1 MEKSYVSYGKGV
13 KSLSFEAFKRTF
25 QKNKFYEFFSETDWE
40 KEYKKAT
47 GKEVKKKNEGE

>member
-1 MEKSYVSYGKGV
+1 MKSYTSYGKGV
-13 KSLSFEAFKRTF
+13 KSISFDAFKKAHKDIPRF
-25 QKNKFYEFFSETDWE
+25 ENFSETEWE